1 MTPQASFMYA
11 SPVKSGYG
19 DDLRSLLAG
28 MNRVPGVVDP
38 LNSLIP
44 FARFR
49 NLHFA
54 RVLVVTDLGATDR
67 ATYGLPVAG
76 LPDYLVLMGEVDGD
90 EENFRKEL
98 LGAAQSGLRRLF
110 SHCVGFDVQGDLATW
125 LASSRISSTA
135 DYVNWVGRTV
145 LQVGEEEQLRRALEA
160 FVSENVAQLRGM
172 QPQELHATVRKFV
185 LEQQR
190 TGRLTLTAPGLTP
203 WRWRLRNLLDLVAVP
218 LILVVLSPLLVLCL
232 PVFLLQL
239 RRWER
244 SDPEVAPPLDP
255 THAAELQDLENY
267 ESTNQFS
274 VFGSLKPGRLRLWS
288 LRFFLWITGY
298 TARHIYNHSRLGRV
312 STIHFARWVLFD
324 GGQRM
329 LFSSIY
335 DGSLESYMD
344 DFINKVGF
352 GLNIT
357 FSNGI
362 GYPRT
367 RWLLFDGCKDEQV
380 FKRVLRRH
388 QLPTEVWYN
397 AHPGLTAANKHR
409 NSLIRA
415 GIDKAAMTDNEVR
428 EWISLL

>member
-1 MTPQASFMYA
+1 MTPQASFLYA
-11 SPVKSGYG
+11 SPIKAGCG
-19 DDLRSLLAG
+19 NDLRSLLAG

-67 ATYGLPVAG
+67 AVYGLPVTG
-76 LPDYLVLMGEVDGD
+76 LPDYLVLMGEVDGS
-90 EENFRKEL
+90 EEKFREEL
-98 LGAAQSGLRRLF
+98 LGAAQSGLRLLF
-110 SHCVGFDVQGDLATW
+110 SHCAGFDVHGDLATW
-125 LASSRISSTA
+125 LASSRISSAA

-145 LQVGEEEQLRRALEA
+145 LQVKEEEELRRALEA
-160 FVSENVAQLRGM
+160 FVSENVARLRGM
-172 QPQELHATVRKFV
+172 QPQELHATIRQFV

-190 TGRLTLTAPGLTP
+190 IGRLTLTPADSTP
-203 WRWRLRNLLDLVAVP
+203 LGWRVKNLADLIAVP
-218 LILVVLSPLLVLCL
+218 LILLVLSPLLLLCL
-232 PVFLLQL
+232 PIFLLPL
-239 RRWER
+239 RRWES

-255 THAAELQDLENY
+255 THASELQGLENH
-267 ESTNQFS
+267 ECTNQFS
-274 VFGSLKPGRLRLWS
+274 VFGSLKPGGLRLWS

-298 TARHIYNHSRLGRV
+298 TARHIYNHGRLGRV
-312 STIHFARWVLFD
+312 STIHFARWVPLD

-367 RWLLFDGCKDEQV
+367 RWLLFDGCRDEQV

-388 QLPTEVWYN
+388 QLPTDVWYN

-415 GIDKAAMTDNEVR
+415 GVNKGAMTDSEIKQ
-428 EWISLL
+428 WISLL

>member
-11 SPVKSGYG
+11 APIKPGLVAEV
-19 DDLRSLLAG
+19 RSLLAQ

-38 LNSLIP
+38 LNPLIP
-44 FARFR
+44 FGRFA

-54 RVLVVTDLGATDR
+54 RALVVTDLGAADR
-67 ATYGLPVAG
+67 AVYKLPVTG
-76 LPDYLVLMGEVDGD
+76 LPDYLVLLGEVDGS
-90 EENFRKEL
+90 EEAFRADL
-98 LGAAQSGLRRLF
+98 LARASGGLRQLF
-110 SHCVGFDVQGDLATW
+110 SHCVGFEEQADLAAW
-125 LASSRISSTA
+125 IAASRVSPAAT
-135 DYVNWVGRTV
+135 YVNWVGRTV
-145 LQVGEEEQLRRALEA
+145 VQVREEEELRRALEKYLDDSRA
-160 FVSENVAQLRGM
+160 TLGEMRPKELRLAL
-172 QPQELHATVRKFV
+172 QSFV
-185 LEQQR
+185 LEQQQR
-190 TGRLTLTAPGLTP
+190 GQVPLTTISPTP
-203 WRWRLRNLLDLVAVP
+203 WSWWVKNVIDLVFTP
-218 LILVVLSPLLVLCL
+218 LMLLVLLPLLVLYL
-232 PVFLLQL
+232 PIFLVQL

-244 SDPEVAPPLDP
+244 FDPAVAPPLDP
-255 THAAELQDLENY
+255 AHTAQLEAIENY
-267 ESTNQFS
+267 ETTNQFN
-274 VFGSLKPGRLRLWS
+274 VFGSLKPGRVRLWS
-288 LRFFLWITGY
+288 TLFFLWITGY
-298 TARHIYNHSRLGRV
+298 AARHIYNHGGLARV
-312 STIHFARWVLFD
+312 STIHFARWVPFD

-388 QLPTEVWYN
+388 QLPTDVWYN
-397 AHPGLTAANKHR
+397 AHPGLTAANKER

-415 GIDKAAMTDNEVR
+415 GIDGGPMTETQIRKWVA
-428 EWISLL
+428 LL